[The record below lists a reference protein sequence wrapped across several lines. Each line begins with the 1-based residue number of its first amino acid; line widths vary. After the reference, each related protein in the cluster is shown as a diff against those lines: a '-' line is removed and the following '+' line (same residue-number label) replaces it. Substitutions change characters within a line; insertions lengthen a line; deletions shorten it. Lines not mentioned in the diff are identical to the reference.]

1 MSGGSDMPVPVP
13 TPESQQFWAAAQEKR
28 LVVPKCRSCGATWFP
43 ATLACPS
50 CGATNHEWFE
60 VSGRGT
66 VFSFVVMHRV
76 YHPAFA
82 GKVPYVVAVIELEEG
97 PRLLSNL
104 IGIAPSEVRCD
115 MPVQVTFD
123 ERRGGMTIPQF
134 TPSAAP

>member
-13 TPESQQFWAAAQEKR
+13 TPESRPFWAAARERR
-28 LVVPKCRSCGATWFP
+28 LVIPKCRSCGATWFP
-43 ATLACPS
+43 PTLACPS
-50 CGATNHEWFE
+50 CGAADREWIE

-104 IGIAPSEVRCD
+104 VGISPGEVRCD
-115 MPVQVTFD
+115 MPVRVTFD
-123 ERRGGMTIPQF
+123 ERRGDVTIPQF
-134 TPSAAP
+134 VPAGAR